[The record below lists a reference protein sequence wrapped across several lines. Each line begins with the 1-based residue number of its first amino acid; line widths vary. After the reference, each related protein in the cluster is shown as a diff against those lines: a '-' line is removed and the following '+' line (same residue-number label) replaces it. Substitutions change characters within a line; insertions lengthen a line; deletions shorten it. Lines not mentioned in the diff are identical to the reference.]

1 MKEAQKE
8 PVQMK
13 LLGVGN
19 VNEKSILA
27 TLQEEATQAL
37 KSYTKNLSLL
47 LEKRNISIPPAINLT
62 LTEESYIFV
71 DSQHPNKA
79 KLEDVLNAR
88 QMHIDDF
95 KEVEVLHR
103 MIHQLINGQNRAK
116 DVFHVGL
123 TSLGGIAFFTCS

>member
-1 MKEAQKE
+1 MKEAQRE

-19 VNEKSILA
+19 VNEKSTLA
-27 TLQEEATQAL
+27 KLQEEATQVL
-37 KSYTKNLSLL
+37 KCYTKNLSSL
-47 LEKRNISIPPAINLT
+47 LEKWNISIPPAINLT
-62 LTEESYIFV
+62 LSEEGYILV
-71 DSQHPNKA
+71 DSQYLHKA

-88 QMHIDDF
+88 KMHIDDF

-116 DVFHVGL
+116 DIFHLGL
-123 TSLGGIAFFTCS
+123 TSLGGIAFFTK